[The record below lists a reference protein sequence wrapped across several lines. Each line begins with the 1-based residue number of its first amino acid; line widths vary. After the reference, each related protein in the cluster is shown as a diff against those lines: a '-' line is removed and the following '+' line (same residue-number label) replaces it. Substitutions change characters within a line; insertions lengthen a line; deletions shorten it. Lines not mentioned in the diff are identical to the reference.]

1 MSARRLP
8 LCALLAC
15 AAAAHAAEPA
25 YPHRPVRLIAPS
37 QAAGAND
44 VIARIMA
51 ARLGEVLNVQVVV
64 DNRGGAGGMI
74 GADIT
79 AKATPDGYTLL
90 AASLATHS
98 ILPHVYGNVPYDAVR
113 DFTPVA
119 LFAIVPNLLTS
130 GLSFGPN
137 NVREL
142 VALAKAK
149 PNSINYASAGAGSA
163 SHFSGLLFAKMAGIE
178 IVHVPYKGGAPAIT
192 ALMAGEAG
200 FNFGPMPAT
209 MSLVQSGRL
218 KALAV
223 SSSKRSGVLPNVPT
237 VSESG
242 VPGYS
247 SIGWFGLMAPK
258 GMPRAIVL
266 KLNDA
271 AARAISAP
279 ETSRQLLQI
288 GADPTQRTPEEFG
301 AFVREDNARYGR
313 LIREAGI
320 KLE

>member
-1 MSARRLP
+1 MRTL
-8 LCALLAC
+8 LLALMLAP
-15 AAAAHAAEPA
+15 AAAQAAESPF
-25 YPHRPVRLIAPS
+25 PKRPIRLVSPS

-74 GADIT
+74 GADSV
-79 AKATPDGYTLL
+79 AKANADGYTLL

-98 ILPHVYGNVPYDAVR
+98 ILPHVYRTVPYDAVR
-113 DFTPVA
+113 DFAPVA
-119 LFAIVPNLLTS
+119 LFAIVPNLMAS
-130 GLSFGPN
+130 GLSFAPN

-149 PNSINYASAGAGSA
+149 PGTINYASAGAGSA
-163 SHFSGLLFAKMAGIE
+163 SHFAGLLFARMAGIE
-178 IVHVPYKGGAPAIT
+178 IAHVPYKGGGPAVT
-192 ALMAGEAG
+192 ALLAGEAG
-200 FNFGPMPAT
+200 FNFGPMPAA

-223 SSSKRSGVLPNVPT
+223 SGTTRSNALPNVPT

-258 GMPRAIVL
+258 GTPREIVL
-266 KLNDA
+266 KLNAA

-279 ETSRQLLQI
+279 EAAKQLLQI
-288 GADPTQRTPEEFG
+288 GGDPAVRTPEAFG
-301 AFVREDNARYGR
+301 EFVRDDNARYGK

>member
-1 MSARRLP
+1 MRTLLSALM
-8 LCALLAC
+8 LAV
-15 AAAAHAAEPA
+15 AAAHAAESPF
-25 YPHRPVRLIAPS
+25 PQRPIRLISPS

-51 ARLGEVLNVQVVV
+51 ARLGEALNVQVVV

-98 ILPHVYGNVPYDAVR
+98 ILPHVYRNVPYDAVR
-113 DFTPVA
+113 DFAPVA
-119 LFAIVPNLLTS
+119 LFAIVPNLMTS
-130 GLSFGPN
+130 GPSFAPN

-149 PNSINYASAGAGSA
+149 PGTINYASAGAGSA
-163 SHFSGLLFAKMAGIE
+163 SHFAGLLFARMAGIE
-178 IVHVPYKGGAPAIT
+178 IAHVPYKGGGPAVT
-192 ALMAGEAG
+192 ALLAGEAG

-223 SSSKRSGVLPNVPT
+223 SSTTRSNALPNVPT

-258 GMPRAIVL
+258 GTPRDIVL
-266 KLNDA
+266 KLNA
-271 AARAISAP
+271 AAGRAISAP
-279 ETSRQLLQI
+279 DAAKQLLQI
-288 GADPTQRTPEEFG
+288 GADPTVRTPEAFG
-301 AFVREDNARYGR
+301 EFVREDNARYGK
-313 LIREAGI
+313 LVREAGI

>member
-1 MSARRLP
+1 MNATRLL

-25 YPHRPVRLIAPS
+25 YPQRPIRLISPS

-98 ILPHVYGNVPYDAVR
+98 ILPHVYRNVPYDALR
-113 DFTPVA
+113 DFAPVA

-149 PNSINYASAGAGSA
+149 PGTINYASAGAGSA

-178 IVHVPYKGGAPAIT
+178 IVHVPYKGGGPVVT
-192 ALMAGEAG
+192 ALLAGEAG

-223 SSSKRSGVLPNVPT
+223 SSTTRSNALPNVPT
-237 VSESG
+237 VNESG

-258 GMPRAIVL
+258 GTPRAIVM
-266 KLNDA
+266 KLNA
-271 AARAISAP
+271 AAERAISAP
-279 ETSRQLLQI
+279 EASKQLLQI
-288 GADPTQRTPEEFG
+288 GADPAKRTPEEFG
-301 AFVREDNARYGR
+301 EFVREDNARYGK

>member
-1 MSARRLP
+1 MRTLSL
-8 LCALLAC
+8 ALMLAP
-15 AAAAHAAEPA
+15 AAAHAAEPSF
-25 YPHRPVRLIAPS
+25 PQRPIRLISPS

-79 AKATPDGYTLL
+79 AKANADGYTLL

-98 ILPHVYGNVPYDAVR
+98 ILPHVYRNVPYDPVR

-119 LFAIVPNLLTS
+119 LFAIVPNLMTS
-130 GLSFGPN
+130 GLSFAPN

-142 VALAKAK
+142 VALAKSK
-149 PNSINYASAGAGSA
+149 PGSINYASAGAGSA
-163 SHFSGLLFAKMAGIE
+163 SHFAGLLFARMAGIE
-178 IVHVPYKGGAPAIT
+178 IAHVPYKGGGPAVT
-192 ALMAGEAG
+192 ALLAGEAG

-223 SSSKRSGVLPNVPT
+223 SSTTRSNALPNVPT

-258 GMPRAIVL
+258 GTPRDIVL
-266 KLNDA
+266 KLNAA

-279 ETSRQLLQI
+279 DAAKQLLQI
-288 GADPTQRTPEEFG
+288 GADPTVRTPEAFG
-301 AFVREDNARYGR
+301 EFVREDNARYGK
-313 LIREAGI
+313 LVREAGI

>member
-1 MSARRLP
+1 MRTLSL
-8 LCALLAC
+8 ALMLAP
-15 AAAAHAAEPA
+15 AAAHAAEPSF
-25 YPHRPVRLIAPS
+25 PQRPIRLISPS

-79 AKATPDGYTLL
+79 AKANADGYTLL

-98 ILPHVYGNVPYDAVR
+98 ILPHVYRNVPYDPVR

-119 LFAIVPNLLTS
+119 LFAIVPNLMTS
-130 GLSFGPN
+130 GLSFAPN

-142 VALAKAK
+142 VALAKSK
-149 PNSINYASAGAGSA
+149 PGSINYASAGAGSA
-163 SHFSGLLFAKMAGIE
+163 SHFAGLLFARVAGIE
-178 IVHVPYKGGAPAIT
+178 IAHVPYKGGGPAVT
-192 ALMAGEAG
+192 ALLAGEAG

-218 KALAV
+218 KALAI
-223 SSSKRSGVLPNVPT
+223 SSTTRSNALPNVPT

-258 GMPRAIVL
+258 GTPRDIVL
-266 KLNDA
+266 KLNAA

-279 ETSRQLLQI
+279 DAAKQLLQI
-288 GADPTQRTPEEFG
+288 GADPAVRTPEAFG
-301 AFVREDNARYGR
+301 EFVREDNARYGK
-313 LIREAGI
+313 LVREAGI

>member
-1 MSARRLP
+1 MRTLSL
-8 LCALLAC
+8 ALMLAS
-15 AAAAHAAEPA
+15 AAAQAAESPF
-25 YPHRPVRLIAPS
+25 PQRPIRLVSPS

-74 GADIT
+74 GADIV
-79 AKATPDGYTLL
+79 AKANADGYTLL

-98 ILPHVYGNVPYDAVR
+98 ILPHVYRTVPYDAVR
-113 DFTPVA
+113 DFAPVA
-119 LFAIVPNLLTS
+119 LFAIVPNLMAS
-130 GLSFGPN
+130 GLSFAPN

-142 VALAKAK
+142 VVLAKAK
-149 PNSINYASAGAGSA
+149 PGTINYASAGAGSA
-163 SHFSGLLFAKMAGIE
+163 SHFAGLLFARMAGIE
-178 IVHVPYKGGAPAIT
+178 IAHVPYKGGGPAVT
-192 ALMAGEAG
+192 ALLAGEAG
-200 FNFGPMPAT
+200 FNFGPMPAA

-223 SSSKRSGVLPNVPT
+223 SGTTRSNALPNVPT

-258 GMPRAIVL
+258 GTPREIVL
-266 KLNDA
+266 KLNAA

-279 ETSRQLLQI
+279 EAAKQLLQI
-288 GADPTQRTPEEFG
+288 GGDPAVRTPEAFG
-301 AFVREDNARYGR
+301 EFVRDDNARYGK

>member
-1 MSARRLP
+1 MRTL
-8 LCALLAC
+8 LLALMLAVV
-15 AAAAHAAEPA
+15 AAQAAESPF
-25 YPHRPVRLIAPS
+25 PQRPIRLISPS

-51 ARLGEVLNVQVVV
+51 ARLGEALNVQVVV

-98 ILPHVYGNVPYDAVR
+98 ILPHVYRNVPYDAVR
-113 DFTPVA
+113 DFAPVA
-119 LFAIVPNLLTS
+119 LFAIVPNLMTS
-130 GLSFGPN
+130 GPSFAPN

-149 PNSINYASAGAGSA
+149 PGTINYASAGAGSA
-163 SHFSGLLFAKMAGIE
+163 SHFAGLLFARMAGIE
-178 IVHVPYKGGAPAIT
+178 IAHVPYKGGGPAVT
-192 ALMAGEAG
+192 ALLAGEAG

-223 SSSKRSGVLPNVPT
+223 SSTTRSNALPNVPT

-258 GMPRAIVL
+258 GTPRDIVL
-266 KLNDA
+266 KLNAA

-279 ETSRQLLQI
+279 DAAKQLLQI
-288 GADPTQRTPEEFG
+288 GADPTVRTPEAFG
-301 AFVREDNARYGR
+301 EFVREDNARYGK
-313 LIREAGI
+313 LVREAGI

>member
-1 MSARRLP
+1 MRTLSL
-8 LCALLAC
+8 ALMLAP
-15 AAAAHAAEPA
+15 AAAHAAEPSF
-25 YPHRPVRLIAPS
+25 PQRPIRLISPS

-79 AKATPDGYTLL
+79 AKANADGYTLL

-98 ILPHVYGNVPYDAVR
+98 ILPHVYRNVPYDPVR

-119 LFAIVPNLLTS
+119 LFAIVPNLMTS
-130 GLSFGPN
+130 GLSFAPN

-142 VALAKAK
+142 VALAKSK
-149 PNSINYASAGAGSA
+149 PGSINYASAGAGSA
-163 SHFSGLLFAKMAGIE
+163 SHFAGLLFARVAGIE
-178 IVHVPYKGGAPAIT
+178 IAHVPYKGGGPAVT
-192 ALMAGEAG
+192 ALLAGEAG

-218 KALAV
+218 KALAI
-223 SSSKRSGVLPNVPT
+223 SSTTRSNALPNVPT

-258 GMPRAIVL
+258 GTPRDIVL
-266 KLNDA
+266 KLNAA

-279 ETSRQLLQI
+279 DAAKHWLQI
-288 GADPTQRTPEEFG
+288 GADPAVRTPEAFG
-301 AFVREDNARYGR
+301 EFVREDNARYGK
-313 LIREAGI
+313 LVREAGI

>member
-1 MSARRLP
+1 MRL
-8 LCALLAC
+8 LAVALLICSAIT
-15 AAAAHAAEPA
+15 HAADLS
-25 YPHRPVRLIAPS
+25 YPQRPIRLISPS

-51 ARLGEVLNVQVVV
+51 ARLGEVLNMQVVV

-79 AKATPDGYTLL
+79 AKATADGYTLL

-98 ILPHVYGNVPYDAVR
+98 ILPHVYRNVPYDAMR
-113 DFTPVA
+113 DFAPVA
-119 LFAIVPNLLTS
+119 LFAIVPNLLTA

-142 VALAKAK
+142 IALAKAK
-149 PNSINYASAGAGSA
+149 PGTINYASAGAGSA
-163 SHFSGLLFAKMAGIE
+163 SHFAGLLFAGMAGID
-178 IVHVPYKGGAPAIT
+178 IAHVPYKGGGPAVT
-192 ALMAGEAG
+192 ALLSGEAG

-209 MSLVQSGRL
+209 MALVKTGRL

-223 SSSKRSGVLPNVPT
+223 GGGTRSGALPNIPT
-237 VSESG
+237 VAESG
-242 VPGYS
+242 LPGYT
-247 SIGWFGLMAPK
+247 SIGWFGLMAPR
-258 GMPRAIVL
+258 GTPRPIITR
-266 KLNDA
+266 LNA
-271 AARAISAP
+271 AANAAIGAP
-279 ETSRQLLQI
+279 EAARQLSQV
-288 GADPTQRTPEEFG
+288 GGEPTVQTPEAFG
-301 AFVREDNARYGR
+301 IFVREDNARYGR

>member
-1 MSARRLP
+1 MRTL
-8 LCALLAC
+8 LLALMLAP
-15 AAAAHAAEPA
+15 AAAQAAESPF
-25 YPHRPVRLIAPS
+25 PKRPIRLVSPS

-74 GADIT
+74 GADIV
-79 AKATPDGYTLL
+79 AKANADGYTLL

-98 ILPHVYGNVPYDAVR
+98 ILPHVYRTVPYDAVR
-113 DFTPVA
+113 DFAPVA
-119 LFAIVPNLLTS
+119 LFAIVPNLMAS
-130 GLSFGPN
+130 GLSFAPN

-149 PNSINYASAGAGSA
+149 PGTINYASAGAGSA
-163 SHFSGLLFAKMAGIE
+163 SHFAGLLFARMAGIE
-178 IVHVPYKGGAPAIT
+178 IAHVPYKGGGPAVT
-192 ALMAGEAG
+192 ALLAGEAG
-200 FNFGPMPAT
+200 FNFGPMPAA

-223 SSSKRSGVLPNVPT
+223 SGTTRSNALPNVPT

-258 GMPRAIVL
+258 GTPREIVL
-266 KLNDA
+266 KLNAA

-279 ETSRQLLQI
+279 EAAKQLLQI
-288 GADPTQRTPEEFG
+288 GGDPAVRTPEAFG
-301 AFVREDNARYGR
+301 EFVRDDNARYGK

>member
-1 MSARRLP
+1 MRTLSLALMLASAT
-8 LCALLAC
+8 AQ
-15 AAAAHAAEPA
+15 AAESPF
-25 YPHRPVRLIAPS
+25 PQRPIRLVSPS

-74 GADIT
+74 GADIV
-79 AKATPDGYTLL
+79 AKANADGYTLL

-98 ILPHVYGNVPYDAVR
+98 ILPHVYRTVPYDAVR
-113 DFTPVA
+113 DFAPVA
-119 LFAIVPNLLTS
+119 LFAIVPNLMAS
-130 GLSFGPN
+130 GLSFAPN

-142 VALAKAK
+142 VVLAKAK
-149 PNSINYASAGAGSA
+149 PGTINYASAGAGSA
-163 SHFSGLLFAKMAGIE
+163 SHFAGLLFARMAGIE
-178 IVHVPYKGGAPAIT
+178 IAHVPYKGGGPAVT
-192 ALMAGEAG
+192 ALLAGEAG
-200 FNFGPMPAT
+200 FNFGPMPAA

-223 SSSKRSGVLPNVPT
+223 SGTTRSNALPNVPT

-258 GMPRAIVL
+258 GTPREIVL
-266 KLNDA
+266 KLNAA

-279 ETSRQLLQI
+279 EAAKQLLQI
-288 GADPTQRTPEEFG
+288 GGDPAVRTPEAFG
-301 AFVREDNARYGR
+301 EFVRDDNARYGK